1 MKNIFA
7 VFKFSVLILLFSIN
21 VFSQKN
27 SNVLENKS
35 SENIFQEN
43 SVENPCIIEKEY
55 EIIEKRI
62 SENIKLLKIENNQ
75 SKYYKSAS
83 TLLGWPLQ
91 ADSNLNDCS
100 YYHISAYVDQN
111 TTTGAFQDFNCGT
124 NTYDGHRG
132 TDISTWPFNFIKMDS
147 NYVKVVAAAPGIIL
161 DKHDG
166 EFDRNCVGVGS
177 NVTANYIMIQHTDGS
192 VALYWHMKSGKVTT
206 KGIGQPVIAGEY
218 LGIVGSSGNSSGPHL
233 HFEVWNGNLVA
244 NRIDPYSGSCNTL
257 NATSWWTNQKPAK
270 ETSIVKVSVN
280 TTDVVIPA
288 CPASEIS
295 NESSLF
301 HIPFTGPGLP
311 AGYAKFYI
319 FIRDEINGL
328 TGNMSILKP
337 DGSTYL
343 SWTYTSTS
351 DNKTRMWGWSK
362 VLPTISGTYTFTA
375 TYNGIACST
384 LFTIDN
390 PTGIKIPFSISD
402 IIIKPNPSNGN
413 FSIEINEHKNY
424 YENGSIEIYNILGRE
439 IFKTG
444 ITDLST
450 EIKLNAEA
458 GIYLYVFKI
467 NCQFITSG
475 KLLIQ

>member
-1 MKNIFA
+1 MKNI
-7 VFKFSVLILLFSIN
+7 LILFKITALILIFSTN
-21 VFSQKN
+21 VFS
-27 SNVLENKS
+27 
-35 SENIFQEN
+35 QEN
-43 SVENPCIIEKEY
+43 SVENPCITEKEY

-62 SENIKLLKIENNQ
+62 NDNIKLLKIENNQ
-75 SKYYKSAS
+75 SKNYKSAA

-91 ADSNLNDCS
+91 ADSNLHDCS

-111 TTTGAFQDFNCGT
+111 TSSGAFQDFNCGT

-132 TDISTWPFNFIKMDS
+132 TDISTWPFNFNKMDS

-166 EFDRNCVGVGS
+166 EYDRNCVGIGS
-177 NVTANYIMIQHTDGS
+177 NIPANYIMIQHTDGS

-218 LGIVGSSGNSSGPHL
+218 LGIVGSSGSSSGPHL
-233 HFEVWNGNLVA
+233 HFEVWNGNSVA

-257 NATSWWTNQKPAK
+257 NATSWWTNQKQAK
-270 ETSIVKVSVN
+270 ETSIMKVSVN
-280 TTDVVIPA
+280 TTDVLLPA
-288 CPASEIS
+288 CPAGEIS

-301 HIPFTGPGLP
+301 LIPFTGPGLP

-328 TGNMSILKP
+328 TGNMSILRP

-343 SWTYTSTS
+343 SWTYSSTS
-351 DNKTRMWGWSK
+351 DSKTKMWGWSK

-375 TYNGIACST
+375 TYNGITCST

-390 PTGIKIPFSISD
+390 PNGIKIPFSISD
-402 IIIKPNPSNGN
+402 IHIQPNPSNGK
-413 FSIEINEHKNY
+413 FFIIINDHKHS
-424 YENGSIEIYNILGRE
+424 YENGSIEIYNILGKE
-439 IFKTG
+439 IYKTMSTG
-444 ITDLST
+444 LAT
-450 EIKLNAEA
+450 EIRLNAEA
-458 GIYLYVFKI
+458 GIYLYVLKS
-467 NCQFITSG
+467 NNQFLTSG
-475 KLLIQ
+475 KLIIQ